1 MQSKRIVAYVVLLV
15 GLMLVFSSLITVAQ
29 ALDRATKEANSTT
42 LVVAE
47 TTSPPTLST
56 FTTTW
61 TTEPLEDI
69 LNKLVSRDAELNYRD
84 DIAQSW
90 EVSADGLVWTFTL
103 KPGVMFHDGTPCD
116 AEAVAWNI
124 ETMRDGG
131 ASSYLYS
138 AVLDAVAVD
147 PVTLQLILKNPF
159 P

>member
-90 EVSADGLVWTFTL
+90 EVSEDG
-103 KPGVMFHDGTPCD
+103 
-116 AEAVAWNI
+116 
-124 ETMRDGG
+124 
-131 ASSYLYS
+131 
-138 AVLDAVAVD
+138 
-147 PVTLQLILKNPF
+147 
-159 P
+159 